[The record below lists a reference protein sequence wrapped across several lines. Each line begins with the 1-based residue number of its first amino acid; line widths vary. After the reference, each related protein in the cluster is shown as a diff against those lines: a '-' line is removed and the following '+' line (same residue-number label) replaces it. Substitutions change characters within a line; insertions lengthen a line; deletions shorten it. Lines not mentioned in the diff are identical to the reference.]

1 MTERQFI
8 IPTQPNM
15 GRGLVNHDER
25 SKAFRAVD
33 IIDQTKPRN
42 RSWIRGRAYDQGNN
56 PHCVAFTGKGI
67 LNTLKL
73 SHGVDYDVR
82 RRYSTDDFYA
92 GAQANDEWPG
102 ENYDGTSGLGLCRF
116 LASRGIIREY
126 RWCFG
131 LEDVLRTL
139 SWVGPVGLGIWWYES
154 MFDPSPDGFVSP
166 AGNRAGGHEIELTGV
181 DVHRETVT
189 LTNSW
194 GVGWGMNGK
203 AKLTWSDLDRLL
215 SEQGDAFV
223 ITQ

>member
-25 SKAFRAVD
+25 SKNYRAVD
-33 IIDQTKPRN
+33 LIDQTNPRTK
-42 RSWIRGRAYDQGNN
+42 SWLRGRPYDQGNV

-67 LNTLKL
+67 LNTMLMSRL
-73 SHGVDYDVR
+73 VDYSIR
-82 RRYSTDDFYA
+82 RNYSTDWMYR
-92 GAQANDEWPG
+92 GCQLNDEWPG
-102 ENYDGTSGLGLCRF
+102 ENYEGTSGLGLCRF
-116 LASRGIIREY
+116 LKAENIIHEY
-126 RWCFG
+126 RACFG
-131 LEDVLRTL
+131 LQDVLLAL
-139 SWVGPVGLGIWWYES
+139 SWLGPVALGIWWYES

-166 AGNRAGGHEIELTGV
+166 AGNRAGGHEIELTSV
-181 DVHRETVT
+181 DARRETVT

-194 GVGWGMNGK
+194 GVGWGVRGK

-215 SEQGDAFV
+215 SEQGDAYV